1 MELRLKSYEID
12 LIDYCLRIVIN
23 HYKRPFDLHY
33 KKEFFD
39 RYSQLSIDRLIT
51 SRTTDELVDNLKGTE
66 YYDPLKK
73 LQDAQKVTLYD
84 YDLALELY
92 FSLLCGKPVKNV
104 KKEDLELYERDCGS
118 QIDLLNMQWI
128 LRAKKYYNM
137 KPADIYLLIIP
148 IHYKLSTAQIK
159 EMVEAAGIE
168 ELQTLVSRT
177 RYGRQYHFRKSG
189 HGTDVFRV
197 SASPLSD

>member
-92 FSLLCGKPVKNV
+92 FFTTLWKARKKML
-104 KKEDLELYERDCGS
+104 KKEDLELYERVIWC
-118 QIDLLNMQWI
+118 
-128 LRAKKYYNM
+128 RAGKNGRRICNK
-137 KPADIYLLIIP
+137 D
-148 IHYKLSTAQIK
+148 QRV
-159 EMVEAAGIE
+159 VEAAYSGSI
-168 ELQTLVSRT
+168 
-177 RYGRQYHFRKSG
+177 HRKSDLEY
-189 HGTDVFRV
+189 TSYR
-197 SASPLSD
+197 

>member
-84 YDLALELY
+84 YDLALELT
-92 FSLLCGKPVKNV
+92 FTTCGKPVK
-104 KKEDLELYERDCGS
+104 KC
-118 QIDLLNMQWI
+118 
-128 LRAKKYYNM
+128 
-137 KPADIYLLIIP
+137 
-148 IHYKLSTAQIK
+148 
-159 EMVEAAGIE
+159 
-168 ELQTLVSRT
+168 
-177 RYGRQYHFRKSG
+177 
-189 HGTDVFRV
+189 
-197 SASPLSD
+197 

>member
-1 MELRLKSYEID
+1 MEYLKKNTAYAETLESLEPTQLHRGNIEKLLTQSLYRDYTKLYRFCGQKQRKFMELRLKSYEID

-92 FSLLCGKPVKNV
+92 FFTTLWKARKKML

-118 QIDLLNMQWI
+118 QIRSAQYAVDLTCKEI
-128 LRAKKYYNM
+128 L
-137 KPADIYLLIIP
+137 
-148 IHYKLSTAQIK
+148 
-159 EMVEAAGIE
+159 
-168 ELQTLVSRT
+168 
-177 RYGRQYHFRKSG
+177 
-189 HGTDVFRV
+189 
-197 SASPLSD
+197 

>member
-1 MELRLKSYEID
+1 MIF
-12 LIDYCLRIVIN
+12 II
-23 HYKRPFDLHY
+23 

-92 FSLLCGKPVKNV
+92 FFTTLWKARKKML
-104 KKEDLELYERDCGS
+104 KKEDLELYERNCGFGRS
-118 QIDLLNMQWI
+118 ICSICSGSYVQRN
-128 LRAKKYYNM
+128 
-137 KPADIYLLIIP
+137 II
-148 IHYKLSTAQIK
+148 I
-159 EMVEAAGIE
+159 
-168 ELQTLVSRT
+168 
-177 RYGRQYHFRKSG
+177 
-189 HGTDVFRV
+189 
-197 SASPLSD
+197 